1 MLAQVARLS
10 VRALLTGLLAAVA
23 SGQGLRT
30 VALLKPAAIPVVRT
44 APADAPSAAHS
55 STPFASGAPS
65 IAAEALPVP
74 VAAPAPAPPP
84 AASLPACPTPLQ
96 ALQVAGDFDLLAQ
109 LIAAT
114 SLGGSSLFG
123 NASLPITIFAPTDAG
138 IMATMRQLN
147 LNMSSLQQSPNTL
160 TAILKYH
167 VLPSPLMPTALED
180 GYSFNTLLY
189 EGSTPNPESL
199 TIRKPTA
206 ISTVV
211 LGAKSSA
218 NLTTIPLPNTC
229 NAAIYPLAGVLL
241 PSL

>member
-1 MLAQVARLS
+1 MNIYSLPP
-10 VRALLTGLLAAVA
+10 
-23 SGQGLRT
+23 GQGLRT

-44 APADAPSAAHS
+44 APADAPSAAHF

-74 VAAPAPAPPP
+74 
-84 AASLPACPTPLQ
+84 
-96 ALQVAGDFDLLAQ
+96 VAGDFDLLAQ